1 MKRSTSFVIAA
12 VAALGLGAI
21 ALPVIAQQAQMP
33 FAKSM
38 GGAAAHGAMGN
49 MGAMGAG
56 AMGPG
61 AMGPGANMGAMGG
74 NMGNMGNMGMMGSD
88 QHMAAYDTDGDGTLS
103 ADEIA
108 AGIKAELVKYDTD
121 ANGTLSLDEFA
132 AMQADMQAETL
143 RMMAVRAF
151 QMHDSDGDAQVTEA
165 EMTALATQMQ
175 QMLGQ
180 QGGMPGMARGPAAM
194 QGTMGKN

>member
-1 MKRSTSFVIAA
+1 MKRSTSFVMAA
-12 VAALGLGAI
+12 VAGLGLSAI
-21 ALPVIAQQAQMP
+21 ALPVVAQQAQMP
-33 FAKSM
+33 SGNMM
-38 GGAAAHGAMGN
+38 GGTAAHGPM
-49 MGAMGAG
+49 
-56 AMGPG
+56 
-61 AMGPGANMGAMGG
+61 GANMGAMGG
-74 NMGNMGNMGMMGSD
+74 DMGFMANMGMMGGD
-88 QHMAAYDTDGDGTLS
+88 QHMAGYDTDGDGTLS

-143 RMMAVRAF
+143 RTMAVRAF

-165 EMTALATQMQ
+165 EMAASAAQMQ

-180 QGGMPGMARGPAAM
+180 QGGMHGMAHGPAAPHGM
-194 QGTMGKN
+194 MGKN